1 MPTRGRVTTIAAL
14 LAVLSACGGSAQRPA
29 PTPDVAMR
37 IRFAQCM
44 RQQGI
49 ADFPDPDPQG
59 RFQLPQS
66 LAQDGTLKSSPRWP
80 QVQQAMDGPCRRYD
94 PSGHI

>member
-1 MPTRGRVTTIAAL
+1 
-14 LAVLSACGGSAQRPA
+14 
-29 PTPDVAMR
+29 VATR

-49 ADFPDPDPQG
+49 TDFPDPDEQG
-59 RFQLPQS
+59 RFNLPPS
-66 LAQDGTLKSSPRWP
+66 LAQGGNLKSSPRWP
-80 QVQQAMDGPCRRYD
+80 QVQQAMDGPCHQYD